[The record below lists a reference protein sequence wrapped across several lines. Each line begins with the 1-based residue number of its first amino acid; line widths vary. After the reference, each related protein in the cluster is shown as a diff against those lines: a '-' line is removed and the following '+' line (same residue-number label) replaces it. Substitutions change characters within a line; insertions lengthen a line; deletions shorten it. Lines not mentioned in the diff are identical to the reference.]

1 MAKKGPN
8 SKAEAANAKKAAAK
22 AEKDKQ
28 KSAAAEAAESSKWA
42 QGAKKGNNKKE
53 QEEEK
58 KVSGDGLLCG
68 VNQHALFY
76 RLLPLQEKPKL
87 PDSWYQR
94 KRVLPIPFIH
104 VIYFLGWRR
113 KGIQKEAYFERCW
126 CKSFNIFFFLV
137 L

>member
-42 QGAKKGNNKKE
+42 EGAKKGNNKKE

-58 KVSGDGLLCG
+58 KVGGDRLLC
-68 VNQHALFY
+68 VMNQHVLFY

-87 PDSWYQR
+87 PDSWYQ
-94 KRVLPIPFIH
+94 KKKKCCQSFIH
-104 VIYFLGWRR
+104 VIYFLG
-113 KGIQKEAYFERCW
+113 
-126 CKSFNIFFFLV
+126 
-137 L
+137 

>member
-58 KVSGDGLLCG
+58 KVSGDGLLCV
-68 VNQHALFY
+68 VNQRALFY

-94 KRVLPIPFIH
+94 KKEFCPFPL
-104 VIYFLGWRR
+104 FT
-113 KGIQKEAYFERCW
+113 
-126 CKSFNIFFFLV
+126 SFIF
-137 L
+137 

>member
-58 KVSGDGLLCG
+58 KVGGDSLLC
-68 VNQHALFY
+68 VMNQHVLFY

-94 KRVLPIPFIH
+94 KRSFAHSFIH
-104 VIYFLGWRR
+104 VI
-113 KGIQKEAYFERCW
+113 
-126 CKSFNIFFFLV
+126 FFRLKKKRNSKRS
-137 L
+137 LL